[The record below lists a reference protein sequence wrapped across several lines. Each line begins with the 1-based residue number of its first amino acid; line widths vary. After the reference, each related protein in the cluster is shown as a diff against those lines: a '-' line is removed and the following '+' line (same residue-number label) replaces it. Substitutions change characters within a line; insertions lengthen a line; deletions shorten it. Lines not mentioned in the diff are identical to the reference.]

1 VNTITQTNRT
11 ILFEEINPEKLNL
24 LTLVGDV
31 RGVNSVSDDKIRE
44 INNALL
50 VRSFDEFLEK
60 FAPVVYSYFDANNQK
75 VIYTLKKPESIED
88 ELLSEI
94 HLNRQN
100 DYLKMLMTLV
110 EAKRAEGSINVDFKF
125 ENLTDMISPKKVM
138 DDIRQNRKELQYTYS
153 EYAKLEDGDPK
164 KLDTADKLNLMFE
177 EASVNYNNVMAM
189 LPLAIEDIKT
199 RLLLGDGQ
207 KKTDDAPL
215 SLGVLSMDDQ
225 GELKILEAPKESKKE
240 LMVLDD
246 NANAGLIQAIEK
258 DYMDLNEDG
267 NEYVMSLVARTF
279 CPLAST
285 MESTVDVQKE
295 VANYNS
301 YLEFYKRSKDDFIKT
316 VKPLVEKIM
325 GVWSFF
331 EQYPRNCKTMKPTLV
346 ISNVNND
353 MLAKSSNIPRLLAYL
368 NTVNAKNDFENTI
381 WYAIVPS
388 ISLNSSSKMKAVRE
402 RFKGNE
408 KVDKEDVNSVESLVR
423 ILDALKEY
431 EVQCF
436 FSYETGDMTTFNIM
450 ATEGIDKYESKCAQL
465 TGKPF
470 SEYAIA
476 CIPNFTVI
484 PKDKSGVVLDN
495 RMYITE
501 QNTAALSKEKED
513 IMKIWIDGV
522 YIGAAYV
529 AAGLVAAYQSPEYL
543 KEAFKKNVDDLLPG
557 VRFDIESGDHA
568 LKVRTTMAKEITGY
582 TNDIKNDINRKN
594 FGFVFSS
601 ENAVLGDM
609 NIQNIMVYKARNL
622 LTDGKTY
629 EPIYKTQVT
638 TYIQRV
644 MRLATGDFKQENIV
658 DFFSSKPTSQRSKWM
673 EKKDCINAIIGNG
686 DDIRYSIDEAAGYC
700 TLDIAFNGNVKNLE
714 IEINRVNNE
723 DRTF

>member
-1 VNTITQTNRT
+1 MNTITQTNRT

-31 RGVNSVSDDKIRE
+31 RGVNSVSDDKIKE
-44 INNALL
+44 INDALL

-60 FAPVVYSYFDANNQK
+60 FEPVVYSYFDANNQK
-75 VIYTLKKPESIED
+75 VIYTLKKPETIED

-125 ENLTDMISPKKVM
+125 EKLTDMISPKKVM

-207 KKTDDAPL
+207 KKKDEAPL
-215 SLGVLSMDDQ
+215 SIGVLSMDEH
-225 GELKILEAPKESKKE
+225 GELKILEAPKENKKE

-285 MESTVDVQKE
+285 MESVVDIEKE

-301 YLEFYKRSKDDFIKT
+301 YLEFYKRSK
-316 VKPLVEKIM
+316 
-325 GVWSFF
+325 
-331 EQYPRNCKTMKPTLV
+331 
-346 ISNVNND
+346 
-353 MLAKSSNIPRLLAYL
+353 
-368 NTVNAKNDFENTI
+368 
-381 WYAIVPS
+381 
-388 ISLNSSSKMKAVRE
+388 
-402 RFKGNE
+402 
-408 KVDKEDVNSVESLVR
+408 
-423 ILDALKEY
+423 
-431 EVQCF
+431 
-436 FSYETGDMTTFNIM
+436 
-450 ATEGIDKYESKCAQL
+450 
-465 TGKPF
+465 PF
-470 SEYAIA
+470 SEYAIP

-484 PKDKSGVVLDN
+484 PKDKSGVILDN
-495 RMYITE
+495 KMYITE

-513 IMKIWIDGV
+513 VMKIWIDGV

-529 AAGLVAAYQSPEYL
+529 AAGLVAAYQSPDYL
-543 KEAFKKNVDDLLPG
+543 KEVFKKNVDDELPG

-568 LKVRTTMAKEITGY
+568 LQVRTTMAKEITGY
-582 TNDIKNDINRKN
+582 TNDIKSDINRKN

-601 ENAVLGDM
+601 ENAVLKDM
-609 NIQNIMVYKARNL
+609 NIQNIMR
-622 LTDGKTY
+622 
-629 EPIYKTQVT
+629 
-638 TYIQRV
+638 
-644 MRLATGDFKQENIV
+644 
-658 DFFSSKPTSQRSKWM
+658 
-673 EKKDCINAIIGNG
+673 
-686 DDIRYSIDEAAGYC
+686 
-700 TLDIAFNGNVKNLE
+700 
-714 IEINRVNNE
+714 
-723 DRTF
+723 